1 MNLVSRRVHWW
12 MALAATLAPLVAQ
25 AQWRPELE
33 LGYLH
38 DDNLSRAQMDADQ
51 VPDSALRGRVALG
64 RGFELGAAGDA
75 RLAAAAGFTS
85 YASSDGASFGWLGAE
100 AGWRRKLGLGLTQPW
115 LALDASLALEN
126 AREDVR
132 DAWRG
137 AVSASA
143 GKRFSQALEAS
154 AGFAYDR
161 REQLDDFAVVPD
173 FGGKPFSIQGRSVF
187 ARVSYAAGERATLF
201 GAAALRHGDVVSS
214 TRRNFDIFVGS
225 NAIALDP
232 AFGPE
237 FIAYRISGAATTTL
251 SAGLAWEL
259 GPRSALEASV
269 TKDDTH
275 ARGGLDYGA
284 LAFGVTFVYRQ

>member
-1 MNLVSRRVHWW
+1 
-12 MALAATLAPLVAQ
+12 
-25 AQWRPELE
+25 

-38 DDNLSRAQMDADQ
+38 DDNLSRAQLDADK
-51 VPDSALRGRVALG
+51 VPDSALRGRAALG
-64 RGFELGAAGDA
+64 RGFELDAAGDA
-75 RLAAAAGFTS
+75 RLAGAAGFTS
-85 YASSDGASFGWLGAE
+85 YATSGGASFGWLGAE

-115 LALDASLALEN
+115 LALDASAALEN

-137 AVSASA
+137 ALSASA
-143 GKRFSQALEAS
+143 GKRFSGALEAS

-161 REQLDDFAVVPD
+161 REQLDDFAVVPG

-187 ARVSYAAGERATLF
+187 ARASYAVGERATLF
-201 GAAALRHGDVVSS
+201 GSAALRHGDVVSS

-269 TKDDTH
+269 TKDDTR

-284 LAFGVTFVYRQ
+284 LALGVTFVYRQ